1 MTATG
6 DDQTN
11 GSGTTIASIERTAD
25 VLLYMASVSEPDV
38 GVTEIA
44 SALQLSKAVV
54 HRILSSL
61 RKPGF
66 VRVDP
71 ESRRYS
77 LGPAALTIGA
87 SYLDNMDIR
96 DLAAEPMR
104 RLVKLT
110 GETATLSIRDGWTRV
125 YIDQMTPPR
134 EVKMSVRLGVP
145 FPLHAGGSSKAFLAF
160 LSDEEIDRYLD
171 QPDLVG
177 LTPDTLTDAVEL
189 RREIARIRERGYAM
203 SLGERQAGAAS
214 VAAPVLDRRG
224 TPLAVVS
231 VSGPVERYR
240 PNVEAAAEYLIE
252 ETTELSRLMGWR
264 PND

>member
-1 MTATG
+1 MTATADG
-6 DDQTN
+6 QST
-11 GSGTTIASIERTAD
+11 GAGTTIASIERAAD
-25 VLLYMASVSEPDV
+25 VLLYLASTGTPDL
-38 GVTEIA
+38 GVTEVA
-44 SALQLSKAVV
+44 SALDLSKAVV

-61 RKPGF
+61 RHHGF

-71 ESRRYS
+71 DTRRYS

-87 SYLDNMDIR
+87 AYLDNMDIR

-160 LSDEEIDRYLD
+160 LPDDEIDRYLD
-171 QPDLVG
+171 QPDLAG
-177 LTPDTLTDAVEL
+177 LTSETVTDAAAL
-189 RREIARIRERGYAM
+189 RREITEIRKRGYAT
-203 SLGERQAGAAS
+203 SFGERQSGAAS
-214 VAAPVLDRRG
+214 AAAPVFDRRG
-224 TPLAVVS
+224 EPIAVVS

-240 PNVEAAAEYLIE
+240 PHVESAAEHLLA
-252 ETTELSRLMGWR
+252 ETAELSRLMGWR
-264 PND
+264 PTA

>member
-1 MTATG
+1 MTTTADGQTTG
-6 DDQTN
+6 
-11 GSGTTIASIERTAD
+11 GGTTIASIERAAD
-25 VLLYMASVSEPDV
+25 VLLYMASTAEPDL

-44 SALQLSKAVV
+44 SALNLSKAVV

-61 RKPGF
+61 RQPGF

-71 ESRRYS
+71 DTRRYS

-104 RLVKLT
+104 RLVQLT
-110 GETATLSIRDGWTRV
+110 GETATLSIRNGWTRV

-160 LSDEEIDRYLD
+160 LPDDEIDRYVD
-171 QPDLVG
+171 QPDLTG
-177 LTPDTLTDAVEL
+177 LTPDTLTDAAAI
-189 RREIARIRERGYAM
+189 RREIAAIRERGYAT
-203 SLGERQAGAAS
+203 SFGERQSGAAS
-214 VAAPVLDRRG
+214 VAAPVFDRRG
-224 TPLAVVS
+224 EPIAVVS
-231 VSGPVERYR
+231 VSGPIERYR
-240 PNVEAAAEYLIE
+240 PHVDMAATHLLT
-252 ETTELSRLMGWR
+252 ETRKLSHLMGWR
-264 PND
+264 PNP

>member
-1 MTATG
+1 MTASAEGQNTG
-6 DDQTN
+6 A
-11 GSGTTIASIERTAD
+11 GTTIASIERAAD
-25 VLLYMASVSEPDV
+25 VLLYMASATEHDL

-44 SALQLSKAVV
+44 TALDLSKAVV

-61 RKPGF
+61 RQPGF

-71 ESRRYS
+71 DTRRYS
-77 LGPAALTIGA
+77 LGPACLTIGA

-96 DLAAEPMR
+96 GLATEPMR

-110 GETATLSIRDGWTRV
+110 GETATLSIRNGWTRV

-160 LSDEEIDRYLD
+160 LPDEEIDRYLA
-171 QPDLVG
+171 QPDLAG
-177 LTPDTLTDAVEL
+177 LTPDTLTDPVEL
-189 RREIARIRERGYAM
+189 REEIARIRTVGYAI
-203 SLGERQAGAAS
+203 SFGERQSGAAS

-224 TPLAVVS
+224 APIAVLS
-231 VSGPVERYR
+231 VSGPIERYR
-240 PNVEAAAEYLIE
+240 PHVNVAAKHL
-252 ETTELSRLMGWR
+252 TTETRKLSQLMGWL
-264 PND
+264 PSP